1 MFRRQLPVY
10 SPLPLAAVAAT
21 FGTADPRREIAAQL
35 QTHYGSAAVGLTDSG
50 TSALT
55 LALRIAQQRRPDAV
69 CALPGFGCFDLA
81 TAAIGAGVTVALYDV
96 DPRTLLPDLASL
108 AQVLA
113 DGAAAV
119 VVVHLFGNPVP
130 LAPIQQLVAA
140 AGALLIEDAA
150 QGIGGAWA
158 GRPLGAVGE
167 LGVLS
172 FGRGKGV
179 TGGAGGALLINA
191 PSLMRWQPSIAERRA
206 SRLKAT
212 LALTAQWAMARPA
225 VYGIPASI
233 PWLGL
238 GETPFHA
245 PHEPVAMS
253 TFSARALT
261 RTWPLAFTE
270 AEQRR
275 ANVQTIVRSARAR
288 GAVPPVA
295 ADGVPGWL
303 RLPVQGPSHD
313 FSGRGAAAVLGILPS
328 YPIALD
334 RLPALDRIRRFR
346 SPLPGA
352 AWLARHLWTA
362 PTHSRLTAADGDR
375 VAEWIERYGA

>member
-10 SPLPLAAVAAT
+10 SPLPFAAVAAT
-21 FGTADPRREIAAQL
+21 FGTADPRRAVAAQL
-35 QTHYGSAAVGLTDSG
+35 QTHYGSAGVCLTDSG
-50 TSALT
+50 TSALM

-96 DPRTLLPDLASL
+96 DPRTLLPDLTSL

-113 DGAAAV
+113 AGAAAV

-130 LAPIQQLVAA
+130 LAPIQQLAGS

-158 GRPLGAVGE
+158 GRPLGAAGDV
-167 LGVLS
+167 GVLS

-191 PSLMRWQPSIAERRA
+191 PLLLPWQPTIEEGRA
-206 SRLKAT
+206 SRLKSA
-212 LALTAQWAMARPA
+212 LALTAQWAMGRPTL
-225 VYGIPASI
+225 YGIPASI

-253 TFSARALT
+253 PFSARALT
-261 RTWPLAFTE
+261 RTWPLAFEE

-275 ANVQTIVRSARAR
+275 ANVQSMLRSARAR

-295 ADGVPGWL
+295 AEGVPGWL
-303 RLPVQGPSHD
+303 RLPVHGPEHGFAGTD
-313 FSGRGAAAVLGILPS
+313 AAAVLGILPS

-334 RLPALDRIRRFR
+334 QLPALERARRVA

-352 AWLARHLWTA
+352 TRLARHLWTA
-362 PTHSRLTAADGDR
+362 PTHSRLSASDGDR
-375 VAEWIERYGA
+375 VADWIESHAA